1 MLPALRLLREKYA
14 DAVIEVLTITESAAP
29 LRQLPYIDAV
39 HCFRRRAGTLRRI
52 WQTIRVMNLIRKK
65 CFDLAINLQAS
76 SGSEILTLCSGARK
90 RLIYPYAYGKWSAFS
105 HVKIAKPRK
114 VQQSVMEDIAA
125 LYPLGI
131 REQHA
136 SFYYPIS
143 ERIRKKTSEIL
154 RAHGIA
160 PGRYIVIHPG
170 GGASEK
176 QWLAAHYGSLIGA
189 IHEVFALPSVV
200 VFTDKEQQRYARI
213 AAVSSPKPIGL
224 EVPFDLLAG
233 IIEQCLA
240 FIGSDSAPHH
250 VACTLDIPSIVLMPR
265 DRKATWH
272 PYDETYHRVLVG
284 GLKTG
289 KERRID
295 RITPAEVLGE
305 LKDLIRSSRSS
316 HSFLLSCDG

>member
-200 VFTDKEQQRYARI
+200 VLPIRSNSGTHALQQFHHQNRLAWRFPSIYLQ
-213 AAVSSPKPIGL
+213 VSSSNVSHLSVVIPRHTML
-224 EVPFDLLAG
+224 RVPLIYHLL
-233 IIEQCLA
+233 
-240 FIGSDSAPHH
+240 F
-250 VACTLDIPSIVLMPR
+250 
-265 DRKATWH
+265 
-272 PYDETYHRVLVG
+272 
-284 GLKTG
+284 
-289 KERRID
+289 
-295 RITPAEVLGE
+295 
-305 LKDLIRSSRSS
+305 
-316 HSFLLSCDG
+316 